1 MRHLFRGSNSFGGGG
16 EAFIENHDI
25 KRTDNK
31 KVLTVKTI
39 ASYRVI
45 TCKFEWKIMHEPLT
59 LVYFVYSKFKS
70 HCPFNDPNPRL

>member
-1 MRHLFRGSNSFGGGG
+1 MRHLFRGSNSLGGGG
-16 EAFIENHDI
+16 PFIENHDI

-45 TCKFEWKIMHEPLT
+45 TCHCKFEWKNYALALNTSLLRIFKIQKSLPL
-59 LVYFVYSKFKS
+59 
-70 HCPFNDPNPRL
+70 

>member
-1 MRHLFRGSNSFGGGG
+1 MGG
-16 EAFIENHDI
+16 AFIENHDI

-45 TCKFEWKIMHEPLT
+45 TCHCKFEWKNYALALNTSLLCI
-59 LVYFVYSKFKS
+59 FKIQVTAPS
-70 HCPFNDPNPRL
+70 MTQIQDFKGREQKLL

>member
-1 MRHLFRGSNSFGGGG
+1 MRHLFRGSNSLGGG

-45 TCKFEWKIMHEPLT
+45 TCKFEWKNYARALNTSLLCIFKIQMSLPL
-59 LVYFVYSKFKS
+59 
-70 HCPFNDPNPRL
+70 